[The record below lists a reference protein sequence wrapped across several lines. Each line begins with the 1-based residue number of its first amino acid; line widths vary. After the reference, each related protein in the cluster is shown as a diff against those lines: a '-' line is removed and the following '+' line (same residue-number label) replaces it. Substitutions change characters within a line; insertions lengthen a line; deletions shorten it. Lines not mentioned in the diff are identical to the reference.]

1 MIRLEQREHLIHM
14 MVVRYCQRRELWL
27 ADRSESGAER
37 TYRTDKKTEKPRSE
51 NLFIPMK
58 VWSGKQ
64 MISDIRI

>member
-14 MVVRYCQRRELWL
+14 MVVRLLSAEELWL

-37 TYRTDKKTEKPRSE
+37 TYRTDKTEKPRSE